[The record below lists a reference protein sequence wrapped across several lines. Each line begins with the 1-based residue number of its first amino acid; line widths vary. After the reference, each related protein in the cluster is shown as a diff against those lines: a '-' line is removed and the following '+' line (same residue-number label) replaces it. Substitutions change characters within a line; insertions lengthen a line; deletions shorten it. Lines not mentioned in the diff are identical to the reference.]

1 MNIVGLKLT
10 PIHSSPCW
18 SGCSME
24 MSLASDRARGGGA
37 LSIYTGGG
45 VPQHIQKGG
54 S

>member
-1 MNIVGLKLT
+1 MKNKNICEYFQMFYGSWNFLPSVYG
-10 PIHSSPCW
+10 SP
-18 SGCSME
+18 
-24 MSLASDRARGGGA
+24 GGA